1 MYLQFDS
8 RRKLNAWQILCGT
21 EQRERRS
28 QTDTDT
34 WVAAAAAGPSCPLGL
49 LLCWATLQEKQR
61 NFSWAKGNQACNWQ
75 LSPPLSLSFAFSYP
89 VNHHL
94 LMPVYFLAVYAAAC
108 YLFARRSRPSWP
120 TLKSNFNDQCTRLHI
135 RLAYMPIINNAR
147 CHAHPP
153 QPFSARPCVDINE
166 L

>member
-1 MYLQFDS
+1 M
-8 RRKLNAWQILCGT
+8 
-21 EQRERRS
+21 
-28 QTDTDT
+28 
-34 WVAAAAAGPSCPLGL
+34 SCC
-49 LLCWATLQEKQR
+49 CWAKLSAGSTAVLGYTARKAEKL
-61 NFSWAKGNQACNWQ
+61 Q
-75 LSPPLSLSFAFSYP
+75 LSKRQSSKQLATPPLSLSLSLLPAYP
-89 VNHHL
+89 VNNHL

>member
-1 MYLQFDS
+1 M
-8 RRKLNAWQILCGT
+8 
-21 EQRERRS
+21 
-28 QTDTDT
+28 
-34 WVAAAAAGPSCPLGL
+34 SCR
-49 LLCWATLQEKQR
+49 CWAKLSAGSTAVLGYTARKAEKLQLSTRQ
-61 NFSWAKGNQACNWQ
+61 SSLQLAT
-75 LSPPLSLSFAFSYP
+75 LSPPLYLSLSLSVSFAFSYP
-89 VNHHL
+89 VNNHL

>member
-1 MYLQFDS
+1 MELS
-8 RRKLNAWQILCGT
+8 SGREGAKQIQIHEL
-21 EQRERRS
+21 
-28 QTDTDT
+28 
-34 WVAAAAAGPSCPLGL
+34 PL
-49 LLCWATLQEKQR
+49 LLLGQAVRWVYCCAGLHCKKRSRVKAEHK
-61 NFSWAKGNQACNWQ
+61 AIKPAIGN
-75 LSPPLSLSFAFSYP
+75 SLSLSLSLLPAYP